1 MNSEVITDDRQQ
13 SATHVEVDIRQLA
26 QKEVATDRRPDAE
39 PSGNDIATKAN
50 VFVDRVSAN
59 AAIEIANLISELQN
73 LRDYLHNEGQ
83 RVQREISGYVHVNEG
98 AMKAT
103 KMIVEALPRWRIKSE
118 GVRNNPR

>member
-73 LRDYLHNEGQ
+73 LRDFLHNEGQ

>member
-13 SATHVEVDIRQLA
+13 SAADVEVDIRRLVQS
-26 QKEVATDRRPDAE
+26 EVASDRRSDAE

-50 VFVDRVSAN
+50 TFVDRISADS
-59 AAIEIANLISELQN
+59 AIEIANLISELQK
-73 LRDYLHNEGQ
+73 LRDFLHNEGQ

-118 GVRNNPR
+118 RPRNDPR

>member
-1 MNSEVITDDRQQ
+1 MNSEVITDDREQ
-13 SATHVEVDIRQLA
+13 SAADVEVDIRRLVQS
-26 QKEVATDRRPDAE
+26 EVASDRRSDAE
-39 PSGNDIATKAN
+39 PSGNDIAAKAN

-73 LRDYLHNEGQ
+73 LRDYLHNEGR

-118 GVRNNPR
+118 STRNNPR